1 MIDTSLLFK
10 IFADDHSY
18 LWQSIINDALIS
30 SSVVEVVALLATSG
44 ANVFRRVFVQK
55 DDILNI

>member
-1 MIDTSLLFK
+1 MISTSLLFK

-18 LWQSIINDALIS
+18 LWQSVTNDALID
-30 SSVVEVVALLATSG
+30 EWCKRIQAC
-44 ANVFRRVFVQK
+44 NVFVQK